1 MKILVTLL
9 IFLSS
14 INLSFSQ
21 EEKKID
27 IKKSKIEWIGK
38 KIGGE
43 HSGVIQIKSG
53 SLVMTGNKI
62 ISGEFII
69 DMNTIECTDL
79 SGRAKQSI
87 ESHLKDEDFFHV
99 DKYPTSSLKINKSDD
114 KKIYGTITIKNQS
127 EPIEFE
133 YKLVSRGGQKIVNS
147 EIIIDRTKF
156 DISYK
161 SKTIFPELIDN
172 IIYDDFTIKTS
183 PIIFY

>member
-27 IKKSKIEWIGK
+27 IKKSKIEWYGK

-53 SLVMTGNKI
+53 SLVMSGNKI

-114 KKIYGTITIKNQS
+114 KK
-127 EPIEFE
+127 
-133 YKLVSRGGQKIVNS
+133 KL
-147 EIIIDRTKF
+147 
-156 DISYK
+156 
-161 SKTIFPELIDN
+161 
-172 IIYDDFTIKTS
+172 
-183 PIIFY
+183 